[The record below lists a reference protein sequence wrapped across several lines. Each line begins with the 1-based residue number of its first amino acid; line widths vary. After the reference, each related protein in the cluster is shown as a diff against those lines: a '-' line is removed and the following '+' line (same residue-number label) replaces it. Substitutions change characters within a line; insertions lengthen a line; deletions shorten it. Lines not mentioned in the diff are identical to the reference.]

1 MPKPEWG
8 VKRACPSCSAR
19 FYDLK
24 RTPIV
29 CPECD
34 APFETPAKDKAAS
47 LKADL
52 ARAQSAEAA
61 RSKEVIDDG
70 DSADQTD
77 DNQDDDQ
84 IDDDDDKDGGSTG
97 PALSDE
103 DSDDRPV
110 KFQDN
115 ALLDDDDDD
124 DGSTDIGDAAKSK
137 DGET

>member
-34 APFETPAKDKAAS
+34 APFETPTKDKAAS

-52 ARAQSAEAA
+52 ERAKSAEAA
-61 RSKEVIDDG
+61 QSENLV
-70 DSADQTD
+70 
-77 DNQDDDQ
+77 DDDDTGDQ
-84 IDDDDDKDGGSTG
+84 ADSNEDDALLDDDDKDGGNAG
-97 PALSDE
+97 PVLSDE
-103 DSDDRPV
+103 ESDDEPV
-110 KFQDN
+110 KFADN

-124 DGSTDIGDAAKSK
+124 DIGDVKKSGG
-137 DGET
+137 DET